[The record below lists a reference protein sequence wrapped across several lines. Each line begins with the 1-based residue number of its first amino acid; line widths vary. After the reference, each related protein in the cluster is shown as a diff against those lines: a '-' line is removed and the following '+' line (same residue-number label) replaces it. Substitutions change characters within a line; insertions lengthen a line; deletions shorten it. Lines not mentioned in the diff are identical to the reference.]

1 MYAIAGGR
9 EQYNKTCKVMGFV
22 LSYAL
27 SSLQRIFLKLL
38 GKKNCSP
45 ASKIVFILI
54 LYLVIISFINPFKS

>member
-22 LSYAL
+22 LGYAL

-38 GKKNCSP
+38 EKKT
-45 ASKIVFILI
+45 ARQLLKLFL
-54 LYLVIISFINPFKS
+54 F